1 MPLLLVY
8 CHNSFENGSSS
19 SFLCDTQLS
28 RGEEGGKG
36 GGGGGE
42 EKEGVEEGGEGE
54 RRRQSADSEGMGRRN
69 VRIHGPRIQ
78 GMLE

>member
-28 RGEEGGKG
+28 RGEEG
-36 GGGGGE
+36 E
-42 EKEGVEEGGEGE
+42 EKEGEEEGGERE
-54 RRRQSADSEGMGRRN
+54 RRQSADSEEMGRRN